1 MSLNLVHES
10 MENWNSKIAAAE
22 EMMPIIGR
30 LFREKS
36 VEISI
41 FGRLLNNRTVI
52 NIIKCCRFARQV
64 KNEELSVEEAKNIL
78 LEIEK
83 LTLNPCHV
91 DIGKLAVNFRRF
103 DGGHALPDYIANEL
117 NGAIGAS
124 MSDHVKTDIVLYGF
138 GRIGRLLARELI
150 AKSGSKEAIR
160 LRAIVIRKN
169 GENDLTKRASLL
181 RRDSVH
187 GSFNGTITIDHDGS
201 AIIANGQRIQVIYA
215 SNPNDVD
222 YTAYGINNALVVDN
236 TGKWRDR
243 DGLAQHFKSRG
254 ASRVLLTAPGKGDIK
269 NIVHGVNDDEI
280 IDAETIIS
288 AASCTT
294 NAITPVLAA
303 IDEKYGIQNGHVE
316 TIHSYTNDQNLIDN
330 FHPGDRRGRA
340 AALNMVITET
350 GAAKAV
356 EKVVPRLKGKL
367 TGNAIRVPTPNVSI
381 AILKLN
387 LDSSV
392 EKDELNAY
400 LGHTA
405 IHSKLQKQ
413 IDYSNSPEAVSSDF
427 VGSRAAGIIDGL
439 ATIATGNKSCVIYV
453 WYDNEYGYSC
463 QVIRCLR
470 QMTKATLPAF
480 PVENL

>member
-1 MSLNLVHES
+1 MSLDLMNES
-10 MENWNSKIAAAE
+10 MEDWNNKIAAAE

-30 LFREKS
+30 LFRENAI
-36 VEISI
+36 ETSI

-64 KNEELSVEEAKNIL
+64 ENEELSVEEARDVL
-78 LEIEK
+78 LEAAK
-83 LTLNPCHV
+83 LDLNPCHV
-91 DIGKLAVNFRRF
+91 DLGKLAVNYRRF
-103 DGGHALPDYIANEL
+103 GSGRSLADYVADEL
-117 NGAIGAS
+117 KGATGDMPEAGK
-124 MSDHVKTDIVLYGF
+124 KTDIVLYGF

-169 GENDLTKRASLL
+169 GENDLMKRASLL

-187 GSFNGTITIDHDGS
+187 GSFDGTITVDHDS
-201 AIIANGQRIQVIYA
+201 NAIIANGQRIQVIYA
-215 SNPNDVD
+215 SSPSEVD
-222 YTAYGINNALVVDN
+222 YTAYDIDNALVVDN

-243 DGLAQHFKSRG
+243 EGLSQHLQSKG
-254 ASRVLLTAPGKGDIK
+254 ASRVLLTAPGKGDLK
-269 NIVHGVNDDEI
+269 NIVHGVNHHEI
-280 IDAETIIS
+280 TDAVAIIS

-303 IDEKYGIQNGHVE
+303 IDEKYGVQNGHVE
-316 TIHSYTNDQNLIDN
+316 TVHSYTNDQNLIDN
-330 FHPGDRRGRA
+330 FHNGDRRGRA

-356 EKVVPRLKGKL
+356 AKALPQLKGKL
-367 TGNAIRVPTPNVSI
+367 TGNAIRVPTPNVSM

-387 LDSSV
+387 LDQSV
-392 EKDELNAY
+392 EKDELNDY
-400 LGHTA
+400 LRHVA

-427 VGSRAAGIIDGL
+427 VGSRAAGIVDGL
-439 ATIATGNKSCVIYV
+439 ATIATGNNSCVVYV

-470 QMTKATLPAF
+470 QMTKATLPAY
-480 PVENL
+480 PIEN

>member
-1 MSLNLVHES
+1 MSLEQMTES
-10 MENWNSKIAAAE
+10 MGEWNQKVAAAE
-22 EMMPIIGR
+22 EMMPMIGR

-36 VEISI
+36 VETSI

-64 KNEELSVEEAKNIL
+64 EDEELSVQEAKHV
-78 LEIEK
+78 LEAVQ
-83 LTLNPCHV
+83 TLDLAPCHI
-91 DIGKLAVNFRRF
+91 DLGKLAVNYRRS
-103 DGGHALPDYIANEL
+103 GQGQTVAEYVSNEL
-117 NGAIGAS
+117 KAAANS
-124 MSDHVKTDIVLYGF
+124 SHRETRKTDIVLYGF

-160 LRAIVIRKN
+160 LRAIVVRRN
-169 GENDLTKRASLL
+169 GDNDLIKRASLL

-187 GSFNGTITIDHDGS
+187 GSFDGTITVDHEGS

-215 SNPNDVD
+215 DSPSEID
-222 YTAYGINNALVVDN
+222 YTAYGIDHALIVDN

-243 DGLAQHFKSRG
+243 EGLAQHLQCPG
-254 ASRVLLTAPGKGDIK
+254 ASRVLLTAPGKGDLK
-269 NIVHGVNDDEI
+269 NIVHGVNHAEITDD
-280 IDAETIIS
+280 DKIIS

-303 IDEKYGIQNGHVE
+303 LDDKYGVQNGHVE
-316 TIHSYTNDQNLIDN
+316 TVHSYTNDQNLIDN
-330 FHPGDRRGRA
+330 FHRGDRRGRA
-340 AALNMVITET
+340 AALNMVLTET

-356 EKVVPRLKGKL
+356 AKALPQLKGKL
-367 TGNAIRVPTPNVSI
+367 TGNSIRVPTPNVSM

-387 LDSSV
+387 LDTVV
-392 EKDELNAY
+392 EKDELNDY
-400 LGHTA
+400 LRHVA
-405 IHSKLQKQ
+405 VHSKLQKQ

-427 VGSRAAGIIDGL
+427 VGSRAAGIVDGL
-439 ATIATGNKSCVIYV
+439 ATIATGNNSCVIYV

-480 PVENL
+480 PAEN